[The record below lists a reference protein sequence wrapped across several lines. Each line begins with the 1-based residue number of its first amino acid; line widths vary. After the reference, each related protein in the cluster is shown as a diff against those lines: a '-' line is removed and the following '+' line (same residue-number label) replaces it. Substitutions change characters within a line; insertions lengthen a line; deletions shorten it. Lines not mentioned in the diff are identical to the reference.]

1 MKLVIYKKRCAK
13 CGQRKYL
20 HSDGLCPKCEKW
32 KLAAEEICPHCRN
45 KHHPTERCLKRS
57 IESSKESVKRGWSFG
72 FGGSKGHG
80 SVVSHGSYSKRVGE
94 TRGHKVK
101 YWGKFFAGVSIITII
116 IILVL
121 LWNIS

>member
-1 MKLVIYKKRCAK
+1 MTKLVIYKKKCAK

-32 KLAAEEICPHCRN
+32 KLEAEEICPHCRN

-57 IESSKESVKRGWSFG
+57 MEGSRESIKRWFPSW
-72 FGGSKGHG
+72 GSKGHG
-80 SVVSHGSYSKRVGE
+80 HVVSYGSYSKRVGE

-101 YWGKFFAGVSIITII
+101 FWGKFFAGVGIIIII
-116 IILVL
+116 IILITVWL
-121 LWNIS
+121 SL